1 MKVCFIHVVAVTFHS
16 SALSPGKICLTMTRI
31 ILTTLKLMTKY
42 DPILFQ
48 NRCLSLSISVKAC
61 GFFKMSKYIKPGIVK
76 DVIESP
82 KAPTNS
88 NTVPML

>member
-1 MKVCFIHVVAVTFHS
+1 M
-16 SALSPGKICLTMTRI
+16 
-31 ILTTLKLMTKY
+31 TLKVMTKY

-48 NRCLSLSISVKAC
+48 NLCLSLSICVKAY
-61 GFFKMSKYIKPGIVK
+61 GFFKISKYIRPGIVK

-88 NTVPML
+88 KTVPMLLMKIAPRTQPM

>member
-1 MKVCFIHVVAVTFHS
+1 
-16 SALSPGKICLTMTRI
+16 MTRI
-31 ILTTLKLMTKY
+31 ILKTLKVMAEY

-48 NRCLSLSISVKAC
+48 NLCLSLSIPVKAY
-61 GFFKMSKYIKPGIVK
+61 GFFKMSKYIRPGIVK

-88 NTVPML
+88 KTVPRFLIKIAPKTQPM